1 MRWAPVPRFEGFYE
15 VSDHGTVRRAGDHK
29 PIATWVKEDGY
40 YRFTVRR
47 ADPVFGGVLK
57 HNLSLHRVV
66 AVLFVPNPLG
76 KPEVNHDDGDI
87 SNNRASNLVWQT
99 KSENNFHRT
108 RVLKSFHNKVQRAL
122 VGPCG
127 RIVCV
132 DNFTAFAEQI
142 GVHPSTVSK
151 LARREIATVRG
162 WRLATDKEALDAV
175 A

>member
-1 MRWAPVPRFEGFYE
+1 MRWAPVPLFEGFYE
-15 VSDHGTVRRAGDHK
+15 VSDHGLVRRARDQR

-40 YRFTVRR
+40 YRFTARKPD
-47 ADPVFGGVLK
+47 AVFGGVLK

-66 AVLFVPNPLG
+66 AVLFVPNPDN

-87 SNNRASNLVWQT
+87 SNNHASNLVWQT

-122 VGPCG
+122 VAPCG
-127 RIVCV
+127 RVICV
-132 DNFTAFAEQI
+132 DNLTAFAEEI
-142 GVHPSTVSK
+142 GVHPSSVSK
-151 LARREIATVRG
+151 LARREITTIRG
-162 WRLATDKEALDAV
+162 YRLATDEEAIHAV